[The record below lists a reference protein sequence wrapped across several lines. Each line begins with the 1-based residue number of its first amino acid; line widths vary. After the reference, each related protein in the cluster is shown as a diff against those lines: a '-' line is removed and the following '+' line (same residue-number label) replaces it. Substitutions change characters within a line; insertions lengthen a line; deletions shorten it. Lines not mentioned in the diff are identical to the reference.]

1 MLETIK
7 RDRAENVKI
16 YTDNEN
22 ICQKFYNG
30 VINSQHDK
38 SEIVSDPP
46 KKRRIDYDGSPNIT
60 VVNST
65 SLIEA
70 LKFEKPMILNFA
82 SAIHPGGGYIR
93 GANAQEEC
101 LCRSSTLYPVL
112 KPFEHFYSFHKDS
125 SDTRYSD
132 IMIYSPE
139 ITFFRD
145 DYGFMMDKPVDISV
159 LTAAAP
165 NNRNKHISNDDLRKI
180 FEHRIRKVFLIA
192 EHHRHKNLILGAWGC
207 GAFACD
213 PDIVA
218 KAFSTVIF
226 SSTWDFSNLVF
237 AIADTV
243 ENKLVNTFRKHL

>member
-38 SEIVSDPP
+38 SEVVSDPP

-101 LCRSSTLYPVL
+101 LCRSSTLYPVQKHL
-112 KPFEHFYSFHKDS
+112 GYHNP
-125 SDTRYSD
+125 DTSLGQD
-132 IMIYSPE
+132 E
-139 ITFFRD
+139 ITVS
-145 DYGFMMDKPVDISV
+145 GGHGGIGS
-159 LTAAAP
+159 
-165 NNRNKHISNDDLRKI
+165 ISN
-180 FEHRIRKVFLIA
+180 V
-192 EHHRHKNLILGAWGC
+192 
-207 GAFACD
+207 
-213 PDIVA
+213 
-218 KAFSTVIF
+218 
-226 SSTWDFSNLVF
+226 LVS
-237 AIADTV
+237 
-243 ENKLVNTFRKHL
+243 

>member
-112 KPFEHFYSFHKDS
+112 KPFEHFYSFHTNIC
-125 SDTRYSD
+125 DTRYSD

-159 LTAAAP
+159 YP
-165 NNRNKHISNDDLRKI
+165 C
-180 FEHRIRKVFLIA
+180 
-192 EHHRHKNLILGAWGC
+192 LIL
-207 GAFACD
+207 
-213 PDIVA
+213 
-218 KAFSTVIF
+218 SLYLL
-226 SSTWDFSNLVF
+226 SSSF
-237 AIADTV
+237 
-243 ENKLVNTFRKHL
+243 